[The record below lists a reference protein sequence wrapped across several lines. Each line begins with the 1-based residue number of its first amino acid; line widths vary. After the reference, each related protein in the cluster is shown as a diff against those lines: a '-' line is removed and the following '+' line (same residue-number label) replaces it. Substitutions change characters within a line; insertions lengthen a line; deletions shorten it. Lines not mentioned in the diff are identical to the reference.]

1 MFTHGPIA
9 QATLVS
15 EGKVD
20 WVFMAILIGFQR
32 KVMHVSSIMNGELA
46 YMFGIRDQASASQ
59 LWIKEDKVLCHAKIG
74 FGRKNQLSPQCVHTW
89 ANCTSYTS

>member
-1 MFTHGPIA
+1 VFTHGSMA

-46 YMFGIRDQASASQ
+46 YLFGIRDQASASQ
-59 LWIKEDKVLCHAKIG
+59 LWIKEDKVLCHEFLGVLPSCMCA
-74 FGRKNQLSPQCVHTW
+74 HTYIPMLR
-89 ANCTSYTS
+89 SYLDS

>member
-1 MFTHGPIA
+1 MFTHGPMA

-15 EGKVD
+15 EAKVD
-20 WVFMAILIGFQR
+20 WVFMAILIGFQM

-59 LWIKEDKVLCHAKIG
+59 LWIKEVKVLCHEFLGI
-74 FGRKNQLSPQCVHTW
+74 LPSCMCTHTYISML
-89 ANCTSYTS
+89 CSYLDS